1 MKKVLRSN
9 RTALLLSLL
18 YFVPAAFWILFA
30 DNILF
35 EIPSTSE
42 AKRVQRIDMIKDGS
56 FVIGITVM
64 IFFLTRL
71 WRKRLHQ
78 TRSQYEKMFLSHP
91 QPMWIYEIAN
101 LKFRAVNDEAIRQYG
116 YTREE
121 FLSLSL
127 KHIRPP
133 EEVPLLKEYMKSYTY
148 GVDRVGLWNHRKKN
162 GEIIIVEVSANDV
175 DFFGAACRLV
185 CATDVTEKTKK
196 ENDIR
201 KLSLVAENATNSV
214 IILDAN
220 SLIEWVNTS
229 FTRLTGY
236 TFAEVVGQRPSSFLH
251 GPETDHHVLDQ
262 IMQNVQSGKPF
273 SGEILNYRKDGST
286 FWLRLTVSPVLT
298 KGKITNYVT
307 VQTDITA
314 IKEQNNR
321 LRDIAFTA
329 SHGFRKPLANILG
342 LVSIIDE
349 TDNQQAVIA
358 DLKRSAEELD
368 KEVKVI
374 VQKTAM
380 IGKTA

>member
-1 MKKVLRSN
+1 MNKVLRKN

-18 YFVPAAFWILFA
+18 YFIPAVLWVLFA

-35 EIPSTSE
+35 EVPSTSE
-42 AKRVQRIDMIKDGS
+42 AKQIRRIDMMKDGS
-56 FVIGITVM
+56 FVVGIAVM

-71 WRKRLHQ
+71 WRKRLQQ
-78 TRSQYEKMFLSHP
+78 TRLQYEKMFLSHP
-91 QPMWIYEIAN
+91 QPMWIYEIAS
-101 LKFRAVNDEAIRQYG
+101 LKFRAVNDAAIRQYG

-127 KHIRPP
+127 KDIRPP
-133 EEVPLLKEYMKSYTY
+133 EEVPLLQEYMKSYTQ
-148 GVDRVGLWNHRKKN
+148 GVDRVGLWSHRKKN
-162 GEIIIVEVSANDV
+162 GEIIIAEISANDV
-175 DFFGAACRLV
+175 SFFSTACRLV
-185 CATDVTEKTKK
+185 CAIDVTEKIKK

-214 IILDAN
+214 IILDAD
-220 SLIEWVNTS
+220 SMIEWVNTS

-236 TFAEVVGQRPSSFLH
+236 TLAEVVGKRPSSFLH

-286 FWLRLTVSPVLT
+286 FWLRLTVSPVLA

-342 LVSIIDE
+342 LVSILTD
-349 TDNQQAVIA
+349 TDNPQAIIA

-374 VQKTAM
+374 VQKTAL
-380 IGKTA
+380 IEKTA